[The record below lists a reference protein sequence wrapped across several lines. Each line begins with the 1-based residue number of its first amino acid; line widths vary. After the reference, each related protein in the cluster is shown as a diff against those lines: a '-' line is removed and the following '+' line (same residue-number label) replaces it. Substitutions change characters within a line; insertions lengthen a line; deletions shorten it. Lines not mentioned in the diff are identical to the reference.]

1 MSKNS
6 NLNNQ
11 EIQGII
17 FDVDGLLLDTDFIYS
32 KLDQEILDKYLPETK
47 PKFTRECAAKLMGR
61 TMLEASQVVID
72 EYGLPISNYEF
83 VDYMNER
90 LPEKLLTCEEM
101 PGALRI
107 LEWVNE
113 NGIKSALAT
122 GDGVRNT
129 TLKLK
134 NKSWKNYYNE
144 KTIITGDLVSKG
156 KPDPEIFLIA
166 AKAIGV
172 KPENCIVF
180 EDSIQGVKAAISAG
194 MHIVWIPEHGMHFED
209 PPEPTQLLNSLLE
222 FKPTQWC
229 LPDFQ
234 EN

>member
-1 MSKNS
+1 
-6 NLNNQ
+6 
-11 EIQGII
+11 
-17 FDVDGLLLDTDFIYS
+17 
-32 KLDQEILDKYLPETK
+32 
-47 PKFTRECAAKLMGR
+47 MGR